1 MVGKIAT
8 GEIAEVGYAA
18 PGRKIS
24 GKAGA
29 AARAAKLSPQQ
40 RSAIAKAAASTRWKE
55 RRVEMTDQTRLMRA
69 LFEHE
74 GRTHVDIK
82 FFRGTGQNVTSEDVC
97 REAVNALFQIDNGLV
112 DADVDFTEDFK
123 QVDVT
128 ELVKQL

>member
-8 GEIAEVGYAA
+8 GEIEEVGYAA
-18 PGRKIS
+18 PGRRVS

-29 AARAAKLSPQQ
+29 AARVARLSPKQ

-55 RRVEMTDQTRLMRA
+55 RRVEMTDETRLMRA

-82 FFRGTGQNVTSEDVC
+82 FFRGTAKNVTSEDVC
-97 REAVNALFQIDNGLV
+97 REAVNALFQIDSGLV
-112 DADVDFTEDFK
+112 EPDVDFEEDFK

-128 ELVKQL
+128 QLVKQL